1 MFQILIAD
9 DEPNI
14 REGVRQFITRR
25 CPEWQVVGAA
35 RDGKEALAM
44 AERFLPDC
52 IMTDI
57 TMPHVNGLEFLE
69 KIKEELPD
77 AKLLILSGYDDFE
90 YAVQGMR
97 LGVSDYLL
105 KPLDTE
111 LLIQRL
117 DAFAAELTQRQQQ
130 WQDRVQQMQ
139 QRLHQEQKIRELM
152 WRASAGGACFRRNER
167 VTTVLHRK
175 RPLSGRTVSGR
186 PRDTAGTARTVE
198 PAL

>member
-105 KPLDTE
+105 N
-111 LLIQRL
+111 
-117 DAFAAELTQRQQQ
+117 F
-130 WQDRVQQMQ
+130 
-139 QRLHQEQKIRELM
+139 
-152 WRASAGGACFRRNER
+152 
-167 VTTVLHRK
+167 
-175 RPLSGRTVSGR
+175 
-186 PRDTAGTARTVE
+186 
-198 PAL
+198 

>member
-111 LLIQRL
+111 LLFFYEFHLFHL
-117 DAFAAELTQRQQQ
+117 DQSRTMATVRDYKSQLPF
-130 WQDRVQQMQ
+130 VQ
-139 QRLHQEQKIRELM
+139 H
-152 WRASAGGACFRRNER
+152 
-167 VTTVLHRK
+167 
-175 RPLSGRTVSGR
+175 LSRC
-186 PRDTAGTARTVE
+186 PIA
-198 PAL
+198 